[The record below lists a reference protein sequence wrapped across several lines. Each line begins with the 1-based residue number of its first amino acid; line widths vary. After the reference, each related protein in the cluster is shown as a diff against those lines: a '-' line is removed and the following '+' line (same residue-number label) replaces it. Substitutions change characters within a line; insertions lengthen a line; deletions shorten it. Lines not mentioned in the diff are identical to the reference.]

1 MSMWIEYLRIAWSVL
16 RGNLFRSTLTV
27 ASIVIGAFSIV
38 LMTSLAESGLSTL
51 SHSFEELG
59 GSRLISVWRKNP
71 ESMENKQTSYTR
83 GLSRLDPPAMRNIP
97 HLVTVISFAALRHRP
112 LQADNGKR
120 IPGDIVAADTEF
132 LPFFKYKLAEGRALD
147 DHDIREHARV
157 CVIGSELANTIWGPG
172 ENVIG
177 RIVTFSGLHC
187 RIIGRLQKVDR
198 WGVGFGWEW
207 DQVLVAPL
215 ETVADHEAVLI
226 DTGRRLFMLTDNP
239 KNNEIVKRILNAVL
253 LERHH
258 GVDDFSIFDFA
269 KRLASFYQ
277 VFLIMKVIVGLL
289 AGISLIVGGV
299 GIMNIML
306 VSVSERVREIGI
318 RKALGASPADIG
330 RQFVVEAMLLSGF
343 GGGLGAALGM
353 GGTLLGGIV
362 IHHFKP
368 SWQTHISE
376 PAVTVA
382 VVSAVLIGLGF
393 GYWPAKSASRLDP
406 VTAIRTNN

>member
-1 MSMWIEYLRIAWSVL
+1 MWLEYLRIAWSVL
-16 RGNLFRSTLTV
+16 RGNLFRSALTI

-51 SHSFEELG
+51 SRSFEELG
-59 GSRLISVWRKNP
+59 GSRLISVWRKSP
-71 ESMENKQTSYTR
+71 ESMENKQASYSR
-83 GLSRLDPPAMRNIP
+83 GLTRLDPPAIKNIP
-97 HLVTVISFAALRHRP
+97 HLVSTISFVSLRHKP
-112 LQADNGKR
+112 LEADNGKR
-120 IPGDIVAADTEF
+120 LPGDVVASDAEF
-132 LPFFKYKLAEGRALD
+132 LSFFKYKLAEGRALD
-147 DHDIREHARV
+147 DHDLREHARV
-157 CVIGSELANTIWGPG
+157 CVIGSDLADAIWGAG
-172 ENVIG
+172 ENVLG

-187 RIIGRLQKVDR
+187 RIVGRLQKLDR
-198 WGVGFGWEW
+198 WGIGFGWEW
-207 DQVLVAPL
+207 NQVLVAPID
-215 ETVADHEAVLI
+215 TVADHESVVI
-226 DTGRRLFMLTDNP
+226 ETGRRLFMLTDGP
-239 KNNEIVKRILNAVL
+239 QNNEIVKRILNAVL

-289 AGISLIVGGV
+289 AGISLLVGGV

-318 RKALGASPADIG
+318 RKALGATPADIG

-353 GGTLLGGIV
+353 GGTVLGGIL

-382 VVSAVLIGLGF
+382 VVSAVLIGLLF
-393 GYWPAKSASRLDP
+393 GYWPAKNASRLDP

>member
-1 MSMWIEYLRIAWSVL
+1 MWLEYLRIAWAVL
-16 RGNLFRSTLTV
+16 RGNLFRSSLTV

-38 LMTSLAESGLSTL
+38 LMTSLAESGLGTL
-51 SHSFEELG
+51 SRSFEELG

-71 ESMENKQTSYTR
+71 EAMENKVASYTR
-83 GLSRLDPPAMRNIP
+83 GLSRLDPPALKAIP
-97 HLVTVISFAALRHRP
+97 HLVTTTSFVSLRHKP
-112 LQADNGKR
+112 LEADNGKR
-120 IPGDIVAADTEF
+120 LPGDVVAADAGF
-132 LPFFKYKLAEGRALD
+132 LDFFKYKLAEGRLLD
-147 DHDIREHARV
+147 DHDQHEHARV
-157 CVIGSELANTIWGPG
+157 CIIGSDLANDIWGVG

-187 RIIGRLQKVDR
+187 RIVGRLQRLDR

-207 DQVLVAPL
+207 DKVLVAPI
-215 ETVADHEAVLI
+215 ETVGDHESVVV
-226 DTGRRLFMLTDNP
+226 DTGRRLFMLTDGP
-239 KNNEIVKRILNAVL
+239 QNNEIVKRIINAVL

-269 KRLASFYQ
+269 KRMESFYQ

-289 AGISLIVGGV
+289 AGISLVVGGV

-330 RQFVVEAMLLSGF
+330 RQFLVEAMLLSGF
-343 GGGLGAALGM
+343 GGGLGAALGV
-353 GGTLLGGIV
+353 GGTMLGGIV

-368 SWQTHISE
+368 SWQTQISE

-382 VVSAVLIGLGF
+382 VVSAVVIGLVF
-393 GYWPAKSASRLDP
+393 GYWPAKSASQLDP

>member
-1 MSMWIEYLRIAWSVL
+1 MWIEYLRIAWSVL
-16 RGNLFRSTLTV
+16 RGNLFRSALTV

-51 SHSFEELG
+51 SRSFEELG
-59 GSRLISVWRKNP
+59 GSRLISVWRKSP
-71 ESMENKQTSYTR
+71 EAMENKQASYSR
-83 GLSRLDPPAMRNIP
+83 GLTRLDPPAIQNIP
-97 HLVTVISFAALRHRP
+97 HLVTTISFVSLRHKP

-120 IPGDIVAADTEF
+120 VPGDVVASDAEF
-132 LPFFKYKLAEGRALD
+132 LGFFKYKLAEGRGLD
-147 DHDIREHARV
+147 EHDLREHARV
-157 CVIGSELANTIWGPG
+157 CVIGSELADSIWGAG
-172 ENVIG
+172 ENVLG

-187 RIIGRLQKVDR
+187 RIVGRLQKLDR
-198 WGVGFGWEW
+198 WGIGFGWEW
-207 DQVLVAPL
+207 NQVLVAPID
-215 ETVADHEAVLI
+215 TVADHESVVI
-226 DTGRRLFMLTDNP
+226 ETGRRLFMLTDGP
-239 KNNEIVKRILNAVL
+239 QNNEIVKRILNAVL

-269 KRLASFYQ
+269 KRLSGFYQ

-289 AGISLIVGGV
+289 AGISLLVGGV

-318 RKALGASPADIG
+318 RKALGATPADIG

-382 VVSAVLIGLGF
+382 VVSAVLIGLVF
-393 GYWPAKSASRLDP
+393 GYWPAKNASELDP
-406 VTAIRTNN
+406 VIAIRTNN

>member
-1 MSMWIEYLRIAWSVL
+1 MWLEYLRIAWSVL
-16 RGNLFRSTLTV
+16 RGNLFRSALTI

-51 SHSFEELG
+51 SRSFEELG
-59 GSRLISVWRKNP
+59 GSRLISVWRKSP
-71 ESMENKQTSYTR
+71 ESMENKQASYSR
-83 GLSRLDPPAMRNIP
+83 GLTRLDPPAIKNIP
-97 HLVTVISFAALRHRP
+97 HLVTTISFVSLRHKP
-112 LQADNGKR
+112 LEADNGKR
-120 IPGDIVAADTEF
+120 LPGDVVASDAEF
-132 LPFFKYKLAEGRALD
+132 LGFFKYKLAEGRALD
-147 DHDIREHARV
+147 DHDLREHARV
-157 CVIGSELANTIWGPG
+157 CVIGSDLADAIWGAG
-172 ENVIG
+172 ENVLG

-187 RIIGRLQKVDR
+187 RIVGRLQKLDR
-198 WGVGFGWEW
+198 WGIGFGWEW
-207 DQVLVAPL
+207 NQVLVAPID
-215 ETVADHEAVLI
+215 TVADHESVVI
-226 DTGRRLFMLTDNP
+226 ETGRRLFMLTDGP
-239 KNNEIVKRILNAVL
+239 QNNEIVKRILNAVL

-289 AGISLIVGGV
+289 AGISLLVGGV

-318 RKALGASPADIG
+318 RKALGATPADIG

-353 GGTLLGGIV
+353 GGTVLGGIL

-382 VVSAVLIGLGF
+382 VVSAVLIGLLF